1 MNNYL
6 KGMMILSLNTVIL
19 SASGFKIAEQSLNS
33 TAMNGANIASA
44 NGADASYYNPA
55 NMAWMD
61 KSAEIETAIMIR
73 NYGNDKHEDHDPGFN
88 GEAEAHNVYTPTF
101 HYISKATSENLR
113 FGFSLVESGA
123 ISVKWGSPRQML
135 EAEDVNIRIMELNP
149 TASYKIHDKLAV
161 GFGLRGVYTQGAMKT
176 RNESEETLINGDLY
190 QNEINFDSID
200 VGYNL
205 AVSYK
210 PTRNLVFSST
220 YRSEVDL
227 TVEGDAKGW
236 TKDRLLDSNGD
247 AKDEPLVNFNTSVS
261 TQVALPAT
269 LSFATAY
276 TMAESTGEIT
286 IEFVYERTY
295 WSSYDSLEFKF
306 DDATVDRYFGSVA
319 PRDWK
324 DTTAYRVGG
333 SFQATNDLK
342 LMIGFALDESPVPAE
357 NFSFILPDSD
367 AKLYSTGFEYRVND
381 DIKLGLAYQYKKREE
396 VTIVNEPSTD
406 SHETKPINGVFENSA
421 DHLLLMSMSY
431 IF

>member
-6 KGMMILSLNTVIL
+6 KGIMMLNLSTIIL

-33 TAMNGANIASA
+33 SAMNGANIASA

-55 NMAWMD
+55 NMVWMD
-61 KSAEIETAIMIR
+61 RRAEIETAIMIR
-73 NYGNDKHEDHDPGFN
+73 NFRDAKYKDIDPDFN
-88 GEAEAHNVYTPTF
+88 GKSEAHNVYTPTF
-101 HYISKATSENLR
+101 HYISQATSENLR

-123 ISVKWGSPRQML
+123 ISEKWGSPRQML
-135 EAEDVNIRIMELNP
+135 QAEEVSVRIMELNP

-161 GFGLRGVYTQGAMKT
+161 GFGLRGVYTQGTMKA
-176 RNESEETLINGDLY
+176 RNESGEPLIKGDYY
-190 QNEINFDSID
+190 QNEMNFDSID

-236 TKDRLLDSNGD
+236 TRDRLSGNSIKKMFDTG
-247 AKDEPLVNFNTSVS
+247 TS

-269 LSFATAY
+269 LSLATAY

-286 IEFVYERTY
+286 IEFVYEKTY
-295 WSSYDSLEFKF
+295 WSSSESLDFKF
-306 DDATVDRYFGSVA
+306 DDATVDSYFGPVA

-342 LMIGFALDESPVPAE
+342 LMLGFALDESPVPAE

-367 AKLYSTGFEYRVND
+367 AKLYSTGFQYRVND
-381 DIKLGLAYQYKKREE
+381 DMKLGLAYQYKKKEE
-396 VTIVNEPSTD
+396 VMIINEEEID
-406 SHETKPINGVFENSA
+406 DDKTKSLNGIFEKTV
-421 DHLLLMSMSY
+421 DHLLLMSVNY
-431 IF
+431 VF

>member
-6 KGMMILSLNTVIL
+6 KGIMMLNLSTIIL

-33 TAMNGANIASA
+33 SAMNGANIASA

-55 NMAWMD
+55 NMVWMD
-61 KSAEIETAIMIR
+61 RRAEIETAIMIR
-73 NYGNDKHEDHDPGFN
+73 NFRDAKYKDIDPDFN
-88 GEAEAHNVYTPTF
+88 GKSEAHNVYTPTF
-101 HYISKATSENLR
+101 HYISQATSENLR

-123 ISVKWGSPRQML
+123 ISEKWGSPRQML

-236 TKDRLLDSNGD
+236 TQERVPTNSK
-247 AKDEPLVNFNTSVS
+247 KENFNTSAS
-261 TQVALPAT
+261 TRVTSPAT
-269 LSFATAY
+269 LSLATAY